1 MHLNILL
8 PSSSV
13 GNLEIQVSY
22 SEITTSKVLQV
33 RITNCQR
40 GAVLADFNLFFLLLI
55 KGQYGIQNNNR
66 AFTCFGKQLR
76 DEA

>member
-8 PSSSV
+8 PSSAV

-33 RITNCQR
+33 RIRNCQR
-40 GAVLADFNLFFLLLI
+40 GAVLADYNLVFLLLI
-55 KGQYGIQNNNR
+55 KGQYGIQTITKLSPR
-66 AFTCFGKQLR
+66 HLFW
-76 DEA
+76 